1 MPLTRK
7 QKWRIDKVQ
16 SEKIARAYKASIKAE
31 SELNVNYKEY
41 IGNVITRFGQRQLV

>member
-16 SEKIARAYKASIKAE
+16 SEKIARAGKAAAKIE
-31 SELNVNYKEY
+31 SQLDKDEIELSGK
-41 IGNVITRFGQRQLV
+41 VIT